1 MVRSAQE
8 KGKGKEDEYISKEES
23 FAQLLMG
30 GEEEFEG
37 YLEENETL
45 EDEPESNLD
54 LPLEGEDEQEDEEED
69 DNDSLDAW
77 IEDEDIQKE
86 LPKEEFIDDDS
97 ELTNLLDNSGQQRL
111 KLKTGGQDEL
121 EKDMEEFESN
131 LALTSGIGI
140 KNLSKVARKRALLGE
155 IRLSDD
161 IKRKLGAANGLYIAR
176 DYGAAIDILQDV
188 IKENP
193 NAHPAW
199 NTLGL
204 VHEELGNKEKSLQLR
219 MVAAHMCND
228 TSLWKELGQKSIE
241 NDAIKQAIYCFTK
254 ALLVDPLDVD
264 ALWDRSFLHKQ
275 LGRSA
280 DAIAGFTKILEIMPH
295 HFKVINELAQLYRV
309 QGKTKEAIDLYNAAI
324 EYHANDDD
332 DEEESD
338 NEEDENEFADKLGY
352 SEINMLSEL
361 YLILNDYRSALDTI
375 KSGIR
380 RIQHRQHETW
390 WLERTDDDDE
400 YMEDDESRTD
410 FPIELRV
417 RMGVCRIYLNQVR
430 LGTKHFQ
437 YLLQYPATLYPD
449 LHQDVAYAYYDK
461 RHYDLALNI
470 FQRIIDA
477 SSEIEV
483 DLLIRTADCYHE
495 VGELETAVVFYVNV
509 LGEQPENLDVMMS
522 LATVYEEQGKEEAAL
537 ELVDFVM
544 KKNRETRKLRKTEN
558 QFEDDNEDLTSEE
571 RLSRAKSARR
581 AKSKKASIFDESNR
595 QTKADYYRQ
604 RRAELQRLN
613 EERDVTVQGLF
624 AKLSSLDKLIGDNLV
639 DADRSVIREYM
650 KCAQDL
656 WEDFSGTSAFYP
668 DRRHKK
674 FQGFYAIRKGKKK
687 EKNDEGDANLNVEA
701 HQMANR
707 IRTRTRK
714 VKIEGEADM
723 MDLDEEERSIL
734 EQEKA
739 DKELVQSSTFRGVSF
754 DRWFHILLKL
764 GYILALTK
772 RTEEAYELMKKLY
785 KTNVFYHDNE
795 KKTSLK
801 LALMGIGLVTRN
813 EFIIQSGIRWLCN
826 HYQFKNEP
834 YRIYTAI
841 MSGEKESIHYGSS
854 SQLKYFTRTI
864 RLMDAI
870 VARNQKNS
878 GETDEALPDQDEIRE
893 LHDVILSMDIDPSTA
908 NEQDYRRYYHVPDPL
923 DGDDV
928 TLSAFSEDITHCN
941 PIVLSIFANIMNLNR
956 NYIASSLFFMR
967 AYAIAPNDPLN
978 TLSLGI
984 TLLQASMQR
993 KSDDRHLQI
1002 MQGMLFILEYVKLV
1016 GTCQESEFNLAR
1028 AFHMLGLTHLAVPH
1042 YERVLCLPSRKNMD
1056 IENEKP
1062 ISEVYTWSPEDDEC
1076 YDAHDD
1082 DEEEQDETD
1091 LKREAAYNLHLIYVT
1106 TGSMNL
1112 AQILL
1117 LKYCTV

>member
-1 MVRSAQE
+1 MVRSTQE
-8 KGKGKEDEYISKEES
+8 KGKGKEDDYVSKEES

-37 YLEENETL
+37 YLQENETL

-54 LPLEGEDEQEDEEED
+54 LSLEEEDEEDD

-86 LPKEEFIDDDS
+86 LPKEEFIDDS
-97 ELTNLLDNSGQQRL
+97 EITDLLDNSAQQRL

-280 DAIAGFTKILEIMPH
+280 DAIAGFRKILEIMPH
-295 HFKVINELAQLYRV
+295 HFKVINELAQLYRI
-309 QGKTKEAIDLYNAAI
+309 QGKTKEAIELYNAAI
-324 EYHANDDD
+324 EYHKNDDD
-332 DEEESD
+332 DDEESD
-338 NEEDENEFADKLGY
+338 NEEDENEFTDKLGY

-375 KSGIR
+375 KNGLR
-380 RIQHRQHETW
+380 RIQHRQHEAW
-390 WLERTDDDDE
+390 WLEHTDDDDE

-461 RHYDLALNI
+461 RHYDLALNV

-477 SSEIEV
+477 SNEIEV

-544 KKNRETRKLRKTEN
+544 KKNRESRKLRKTEN
-558 QFEDDNEDLTSEE
+558 QLEDENEDLTSEE
-571 RLSRAKSARR
+571 RLNRAKSARK
-581 AKSKKASIFDESNR
+581 AKSKKASIFDETNH
-595 QTKADYYRQ
+595 QTKADSYRQ
-604 RRAELQRLN
+604 RRAEIQRLN
-613 EERDVTVQGLF
+613 EERDITVKGLF
-624 AKLSSLDKLIGDNLV
+624 QKLSSLDKLIGDSLA

-656 WEDFSGTSAFYP
+656 WEDFSSTSAFYP

-674 FQGFYAIRKGKKK
+674 FQGFYAIRKGKRNK
-687 EKNDEGDANLNVEA
+687 KNDEGDANLNVEA

-707 IRTRTRK
+707 IRTRR
-714 VKIEGEADM
+714 VKIEGESDM
-723 MDLDEEERSIL
+723 MDLDEEEKSIL

-739 DKELVQSSTFRGVSF
+739 DKELIESCTFRG
-754 DRWFHILLKL
+754 L

-785 KTNVFYHDNE
+785 RTNVFYHDNE

-801 LALMGIGLVTRN
+801 LALMGIGLVTKN

-870 VARNQKNS
+870 VARNRKNS
-878 GETDEALPDQDEIRE
+878 GETDETQPDQDEIRE
-893 LHDVILSMDIDPSTA
+893 LHDVILAMDIDPSTT
-908 NEQDYRRYYHVPDPL
+908 NEQDYRRYYHVPDIL
-923 DGDDV
+923 KGD
-928 TLSAFSEDITHCN
+928 TALPASSEDIKYVN

-967 AYAIAPNDPLN
+967 AYAIAPNDSLN

-984 TLLQASMQR
+984 SLLQASMQR

-1002 MQGMLFILEYVKLV
+1002 MQGMLFILEYVKLM
-1016 GTCQESEFNLAR
+1016 GYCQESEYNLAR
-1028 AFHMLGLTHLAVPH
+1028 AFHMLGLTHLAAPH
-1042 YERVLCLPSRKNMD
+1042 YEKVLCLPSRKKMG

-1062 ISEVYTWSPEDDEC
+1062 ISEVYTWSPEDEEF
-1076 YDAHDD
+1076 YGAY
-1082 DEEEQDETD
+1082 EEEEYDETD
-1091 LKREAAYNLHLIYVT
+1091 LKYEAAYNLHLIYVT
-1106 TGSMNL
+1106 AGSMNL
-1112 AQILL
+1112 AQILFM
-1117 LKYCTV
+1117 KYCTI